1 MAYIV
6 QIFTE
11 EYEDGIPVVRSHTIN
26 GNVQEG
32 GRNVVGAEIRIIEP
46 EVNDQGNGRTD
57 NNGNFSVR
65 IHEDT
70 MHHVFVNGI
79 DCQLV
84 KVITG

>member
-1 MAYIV
+1 MAYV
-6 QIFTE
+6 VKIFTD
-11 EYEDGIPVVRSHTIN
+11 EYEDGIPVVRSHTIT

-32 GRNVVGAEIRIIEP
+32 GRNVVDAEIRIIEP
-46 EVNDQGNGRTD
+46 QVRDEGSGRTD
-57 NNGNFSVR
+57 RDGNFGVR

-79 DCQLV
+79 ECQLV